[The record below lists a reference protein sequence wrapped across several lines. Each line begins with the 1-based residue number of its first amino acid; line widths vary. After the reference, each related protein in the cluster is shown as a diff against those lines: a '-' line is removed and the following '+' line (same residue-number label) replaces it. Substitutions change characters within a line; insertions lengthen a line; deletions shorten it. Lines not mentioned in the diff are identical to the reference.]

1 MITHAVSGLP
11 FGFLTISPA
20 EYSAP
25 VDGDFVTLVICGV
38 VFPVPELSVQA
49 VIKTH
54 PMMRKNIEIIEAVLF
69 IILNR
74 EGEYFKKSFYSLN
87 SIEL

>member
-1 MITHAVSGLP
+1 MTSHAVSGLP

-38 VFPVPELSVQA
+38 VFPVPELSMQA
-49 VIKTH
+49 EIKTH
-54 PMMRKNIEIIEAVLF
+54 PIMRKSREIIAAVLF
-69 IILNR
+69 MVLNW
-74 EGEYFKKSFYSLN
+74 EGKYFKKSFPSLK
-87 SIEL
+87 

>member
-1 MITHAVSGLP
+1 MISHAVSGLP

-38 VFPVPELSVQA
+38 VFPVTELSMQA
-49 VIKTH
+49 EIKTH
-54 PMMRKNIEIIEAVLF
+54 PIMRKSREIIGAVLF
-69 IILNR
+69 MVLNW
-74 EGEYFKKSFYSLN
+74 EGKYFKKSFHSP
-87 SIEL
+87 E